1 METTKLKTADYTYN
15 GRTYRLRCNMNVIAE
30 VQEAYNGDLLRALDQ
45 RGGLK
50 STQTFLA
57 AMLTE
62 AADTQGM
69 KDAKGLP
76 LRITTREIGRELT
89 WQETLDAGAVIWPLI
104 DDAVR
109 SIAPEPEQEQEGGE
123 KN

>member
-1 METTKLKTADYTYN
+1 METTKLKNANYTYN
-15 GRTYRLRCNMNVIAE
+15 GRTYRLCCNMNVIAE
-30 VQEAYNGDLLRALDQ
+30 VQEAYNGNLLRALDQ

-62 AADTQGM
+62 AADTQGV
-69 KDAKGLP
+69 KDADGLP
-76 LRITTREIGRELT
+76 LRITTKEIGRGLT
-89 WQETLDAGAVIWPLI
+89 WPETIKAGKLIWPLI
-104 DDAVR
+104 DDAVH
-109 SIAPEPEQEQEGGE
+109 SIAAEPGEDE